1 MVLFLLLVCGFCWS
15 IVYVKLIH
23 LGFRYKACGIPFIAL
38 ALNFAWESVN
48 SYFDLKDNILNITTY
63 ITLIWLCLDILVI
76 LTYLL
81 YGKRYFP
88 KHTNKEYFWPWT
100 LIIFIMS
107 FVIQYFFIIEFGDL
121 AKFYSAFIQ
130 NLIMSISFIIMLV
143 GRPDIKGQSLT
154 IAINK
159 CIGTLAATISSSII
173 LHSGLIITLGIFC
186 FIFDTAYIYF
196 LSHIKRLH
204 SDFLKSSAKIISKS

>member
-63 ITLIWLCLDILVI
+63 ITLIWLYLDILVI

-143 GRPDIKGQSLT
+143 GRPDIKGQRLT

-204 SDFLKSSAKIISKS
+204 SDFLKSSTKI

>member
-107 FVIQYFFIIEFGDL
+107 L
-121 AKFYSAFIQ
+121 LS
-130 NLIMSISFIIMLV
+130 NIS
-143 GRPDIKGQSLT
+143 
-154 IAINK
+154 
-159 CIGTLAATISSSII
+159 
-173 LHSGLIITLGIFC
+173 
-186 FIFDTAYIYF
+186 
-196 LSHIKRLH
+196 LS
-204 SDFLKSSAKIISKS
+204 

>member
-143 GRPDIKGQSLT
+143 GRPI
-154 IAINK
+154 
-159 CIGTLAATISSSII
+159 
-173 LHSGLIITLGIFC
+173 
-186 FIFDTAYIYF
+186 
-196 LSHIKRLH
+196 
-204 SDFLKSSAKIISKS
+204 

>member
-1 MVLFLLLVCGFCWS
+1 
-15 IVYVKLIH
+15 
-23 LGFRYKACGIPFIAL
+23 
-38 ALNFAWESVN
+38 
-48 SYFDLKDNILNITTY
+48 
-63 ITLIWLCLDILVI
+63 
-76 LTYLL
+76 
-81 YGKRYFP
+81 
-88 KHTNKEYFWPWT
+88 
-100 LIIFIMS
+100 
-107 FVIQYFFIIEFGDL
+107 
-121 AKFYSAFIQ
+121 
-130 NLIMSISFIIMLV
+130 MLV

-204 SDFLKSSAKIISKS
+204 SDFLKSSTKI